1 MQKRILAINDISC
14 MGKCSLTVALP
25 IISATGCE
33 CVILPTALLS
43 THTAQGF
50 GNVVAFNMTEQME
63 KIAAHWADM
72 DVSFDAVY
80 SGYILSPEQADCV
93 YGIITR
99 FKNDDTLVV
108 VDPVLGD
115 NGKLYRGFT
124 DGNIAAIKKL
134 CSVADIITPNLTEGS
149 LLTGIPCDGRHLSK
163 PHIEAMLDSLSELC
177 TGKIV
182 LTGVESEDNVITTV
196 TRDVKSG
203 KTVYHSGPRVSGS
216 VHGSGDIFTSTLTAM
231 CVNGVD
237 FDEAVDAADHF
248 THMAIAESK
257 NDPDSRWYG
266 VNFEKFLK
274 DINNINP

>member
-25 IISATGCE
+25 IISAAGHE

-43 THTAQGF
+43 THTAQEF
-50 GNVVAFNMTEQME
+50 GDVVSFAMTEKMQ
-63 KIAAHWADM
+63 KIAAHWSDM
-72 DVSFDAVY
+72 DVRFDAIY

-93 YGIITR
+93 FDIITR
-99 FKNDDTLVV
+99 FKTENTLLV

-124 DGNIAAIKKL
+124 DENIAAIKRL
-134 CSVADIITPNLTEGS
+134 CSIADIITPNLTEGS
-149 LLTGIPCDGRHLSK
+149 LLTGMESDGKHLSK
-163 PHIEAMLDSLSELC
+163 ADTEKMLDMLAEIC
-177 TGKIV
+177 HGKIV
-182 LTGVESEDNVITTV
+182 LTGVENDDNIISTV
-196 TRDVKSG
+196 TRDC
-203 KTVYHSGPRVSGS
+203 KTGETVFHAEPRILGS

-237 FDEAVDAADHF
+237 FDEAVDAADRF

-274 DINNINP
+274 DIANM